1 MDKIKQ
7 NIDLQEAIQ
16 RYNIEKSVVGTLA
29 YNIDQNLQKGMSVDE
44 AIENVLQKAG
54 GEGSRGGKVIGHT
67 KSGKPIYEGKMGQD
81 EIYRDYS
88 EQDHFDAADLHK
100 KEYKGKA
107 PLFMTGMDRE
117 NVKSEDSHRYVATV
131 KRRGEGHKLY
141 HTQKSFEDTLQKS
154 KSMPIGTIHNGFK
167 KIAEGKWRKV
177 STSEMTKEEHEAQA
191 SHHNEQRVKNPSEK
205 DGKGSWHLSQENSH
219 KRVASNLDSKDYSDE
234 EVTGGEKKEDI
245 KEIYSLI
252 DKLTPGEKFEILAES
267 GHRPTSGS
275 RYFYSDEDKG
285 TDRVYKMKGDLSNEE
300 LISRI
305 NHKINQRDRVQKLPF
320 KKSQSES
327 TLSKSEQTEAQKA
340 KVKKVVEEFNK
351 GILKSSAG
359 ELITDRSEALRFA
372 LLEAGIEIQK
382 SGEGSRGG
390 KVIGHTKSGKPV
402 YEKSQNLSYNSFTK
416 QDHLDAAEHH
426 NFEKRRAED
435 ALENSK
441 DFNKRKL
448 LKEKIN
454 SHSENEKGHIV
465 RAERS
470 KN

>member
-44 AIENVLQKAG
+44 AIENVLQK
-54 GEGSRGGKVIGHT
+54 
-67 KSGKPIYEGKMGQD
+67 
-81 EIYRDYS
+81 
-88 EQDHFDAADLHK
+88 
-100 KEYKGKA
+100 
-107 PLFMTGMDRE
+107 
-117 NVKSEDSHRYVATV
+117 
-131 KRRGEGHKLY
+131 
-141 HTQKSFEDTLQKS
+141 S

-177 STSEMTKEEHEAQA
+177 SESHKMTKEEHLDRA
-191 SHHNEQRVKNPSEK
+191 
-205 DGKGSWHLSQENSH
+205 NSH
-219 KRVASNLDSKDYSDE
+219 VDTMSYAQKNNDDARLRSAEKLSETHSKEASKLDSKDYSDE
-234 EVTGGEKKEDI
+234 EVTGGEKKNFST
-245 KEIYSLI
+245 KEFDTKKEAEKRMSLMNSNS
-252 DKLTPGEKFEILAES
+252 E
-267 GHRPTSGS
+267 
-275 RYFYSDEDKG
+275 YSD
-285 TDRVYKMKGDLSNEE
+285 L
-300 LISRI
+300 
-305 NHKINQRDRVQKLPF
+305 KINKTSNNKYTISF
-320 KKSQSES
+320 KKSQPES

-351 GILKSSAG
+351 GILKSSTG

-372 LLEAGIEIQK
+372 LSEAGIEMKK
-382 SGEGSRGG
+382 SEDSDIEKGGEGSRGG
-390 KVIGHTKSGKPV
+390 KIIGHTKSGKPV
-402 YEKSQNLSYNSFTK
+402 YEKSQNLSYNGFTR